1 MTDPIKI
8 DEIKNDEEICHEQIA
23 KYLIENPNFF
33 HENPGILNQIFL
45 PHSNGTTVSL
55 IEYQVQTLKES
66 DKKTNN
72 KLSELIENAKHN
84 DHIFNVTKSLVIDL
98 IGAENINSALEIIA
112 SKLNKTFPIES
123 ISVLIISEKNIL
135 GTQIINEKFFRES
148 SPNNISLLKSENSSI
163 CGAIRRDESEFIF
176 GTSSDVLKS
185 AAVSIKKFN
194 HFGDEIS
201 ILLAAGHH
209 ESCYYENN
217 TGTLFLDY
225 LCEIII
231 AIIKKHS

>member
-1 MTDPIKI
+1 M
-8 DEIKNDEEICHEQIA
+8 
-23 KYLIENPNFF
+23 
-33 HENPGILNQIFL
+33 NQIFL

-84 DHIFNVTKSLVIDL
+84 DHIFNITKSLVIDL

-123 ISVLIISEKNIL
+123 ISILIIQKKYFRQ
-135 GTQIINEKFFRES
+135 TIINEKFFRES

-176 GTSSDVLKS
+176 GASSDVLKS

-201 ILLAAGHH
+201 ILLAAGHQ
-209 ESCYYENN
+209 E
-217 TGTLFLDY
+217 LL
-225 LCEIII
+225 LR
-231 AIIKKHS
+231 K